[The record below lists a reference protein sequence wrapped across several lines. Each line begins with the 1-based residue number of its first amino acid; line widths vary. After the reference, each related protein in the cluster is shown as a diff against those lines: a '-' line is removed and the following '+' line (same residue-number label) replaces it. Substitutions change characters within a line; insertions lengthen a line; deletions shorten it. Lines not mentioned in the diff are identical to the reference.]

1 MCTAYHAKYFA
12 YELTKRC
19 ASDSMEKLAASL
31 ADAQVDLNP
40 HQVEAALFAFRSP
53 LSKGAILADEVG
65 LGKTIEAGILL
76 SQRWAE
82 RKRKILIIVPA
93 SLRKQWYQEL
103 SDKFFLPSVI
113 LETKTFNEQIREGNL
128 NPFNRSEIVICSY
141 QFARSK
147 EPYLRQVAW
156 NLAVIDEAHRLR
168 NVYKPSNKI
177 GNAIKGALAPFDKL
191 LLTATPLQNSLL
203 ELFGLVS
210 IIDEHIF
217 GDIKSFKSQFAR
229 LETDGDFRSL
239 RDRLKPI
246 CQRTLRRQVL
256 EFIPFTN
263 RIALVEEF
271 IPSEP
276 EQKLYNLVSDYLQR
290 QNLYALPASQRQLMT
305 LILRRLLASSTFAIA
320 GTLKGLADKLEKA
333 TEAQKPVIEPPQE
346 VAETF
351 ESFEEME
358 DEWEEEEDEEGEEK
372 SDEKPDTRVLGP
384 DQLEKVAEEIQ
395 SLRLFTELANSIVK
409 NSKGERLQT
418 ALKRGLAEA
427 KSKGGREKAIIF
439 TESTRTQEYIRSIL
453 EEIHRYKGKVV
464 LFNGS
469 NNDPKSKEIYQ
480 SWLKKHEGTD
490 HITGSKTADMRA
502 ALVEYFQNEAIIMI
516 ATEAAAEGINL
527 QFCSLVINYDLPWNP
542 QRIEQRI
549 GRCHRYGQKH
559 DVVVVNFLNKKNA
572 ADQRVYQLLDEKFK
586 LFSGVFGAS
595 DEVLGSIGSGI
606 DFEKRIA
613 DIYQKCRTE
622 EQIQFNFDQLQGEM
636 ELQIDERIKQT
647 RQKLLENFDEEVH
660 EKLRINQH
668 ESNEVKNKFDHW
680 LWELTR
686 FYLQPYAKF
695 EDGQMA
701 FTLIKNPFPEEQI
714 HPGPYR
720 SGQNVDDANLYR
732 PGHPLAQRIVERC
745 KAFTADSK
753 ALAFDYSHSGKKISI
768 LEPLVGKNGFMRVV
782 CQSVT
787 ALERE
792 DFIFLGGVCD
802 DGIPVDAEQ
811 CRRFFSLGASEQP
824 SSDCSVPEDLRVQIE
839 ERLRIQENE
848 TAAKLTERNGAF
860 FEVEMDKL
868 DRWAEDH
875 RKSLKSTLDDLDLKI
890 KETRKESRS
899 APNLPTKLELQ
910 RQVRQLEEKRNTAWR
925 EYDDAAQQIELKKDG
940 LLDEISQ
947 RLKQQTRREELF
959 LIRWHLN

>member
-1 MCTAYHAKYFA
+1 MSTAFHAKYFA

-93 SLRKQWYQEL
+93 SLRKQWHQEL
-103 SDKFFLPSVI
+103 SDKFFLPSVL
-113 LETKTFNEQIREGNL
+113 LETKTFNEQIRQGNL
-128 NPFNRSEIVICSY
+128 NPFDRSEIVICSY

-147 EPYLRQVAW
+147 EPYVRQVAW

-168 NVYKPSNKI
+168 NVYKPTNKI
-177 GNAIKGALAPFDKL
+177 GNAIKAALAPFDKL

-217 GDIKSFKSQFAR
+217 GDIKSFRSQFSR

-239 RDRLKPI
+239 RERLKPI

-256 EFIPFTN
+256 EYIPFTN

-333 TEAQKPVIEPPQE
+333 AEAQKPVIEPPQE

-351 ESFEEME
+351 ESFEELE
-358 DEWEEEEDEEGEEK
+358 DEWEEEEESENEKK
-372 SDEKPDTRVLGP
+372 SDPRILSPE
-384 DQLEKVAEEIQ
+384 QLEKVAEEIQ
-395 SLRLFTELANSIVK
+395 SLRLFTDLATSIVK

-439 TESTRTQEYIRSIL
+439 TESTRTQEYVRSLL
-453 EEIHRYKGKVV
+453 EEISHYKGKVV

-480 SWLKKHEGTD
+480 NWLKKHEGTD

-502 ALVEYFQNEAIIMI
+502 ALVEYFRDEAIIMI

-606 DFEKRIA
+606 DFEKRIS

-622 EQIQFNFDQLQGEM
+622 DQIKFNFDQLQQEM
-636 ELQIDERIKQT
+636 EISIDERIKQT

-660 EKLRINQH
+660 EKLRINDR
-668 ESNEVKNKFDHW
+668 ESNEVKSKFEQW
-680 LWELTR
+680 LWEVTR

-695 EDGQMA
+695 EDGEPG
-701 FTLIKNPFPEEQI
+701 FTLIKNPFPGEQI

-720 SGQNVDDANLYR
+720 SGKNVEDANLYR
-732 PGHPLAQRIVERC
+732 LGHPLAQKIIEQC
-745 KAFTADSK
+745 KAFTPDSK
-753 ALAFDYSHSGKKISI
+753 PLIFDYSHSGKKISI
-768 LEPLVGKNGFMRVV
+768 LEPLVGQSGFMRVI
-782 CQSVT
+782 CQTVT
-787 ALERE
+787 ALETE
-792 DFIFLGGVCD
+792 DFLFLSGVCD
-802 DGIPVDAEQ
+802 DGTPVDAEQ
-811 CRRFFSLGASEQP
+811 CRRFFSIGALEQP
-824 SSDCSVPEDLRVQIE
+824 SSSSSVPEHLRAKLE
-839 ERLRIQENE
+839 ELLRLQQNE
-848 TAAKLTERNGAF
+848 TAAKLSERNGAF
-860 FEVEMDKL
+860 FEIEMDKL

-875 RKSLKSTLDDLDLKI
+875 RKSLKSALDELDLRI
-890 KETRKESRS
+890 KETRKDART

-925 EYDDAAQQIELKKDG
+925 EYDDAAQQIEVKKDT

-947 RLKQQTRREELF
+947 RLNQQTEQTELF
-959 LIRWHLN
+959 LIRWRLA

>member
-1 MCTAYHAKYFA
+1 MSTAYHAKYFA

-82 RKRKILIIVPA
+82 RKKKILIIVPA
-93 SLRKQWYQEL
+93 SLRKQWHQEL
-103 SDKFFLPSVI
+103 SEKFFLPSVI
-113 LETKTFNEQIREGNL
+113 LETKSFNEQVRAGNL
-128 NPFNRSEIVICSY
+128 NPFDRSEIVICSY

-147 EPYLRQVAW
+147 EPYVRQVAW

-168 NVYKPSNKI
+168 NVYKPTNKI
-177 GNAIKGALAPFDKL
+177 GNAIKSALAPYDKL

-210 IIDEHIF
+210 IIDEHTF
-217 GDIKSFKSQFAR
+217 GDIKSFKSQFSR
-229 LETDGDFRSL
+229 LETDGDFQSL
-239 RDRLKPI
+239 RERLKPI

-256 EFIPFTN
+256 EYIPFTN

-320 GTLKGLADKLEKA
+320 GTLKGLAEKLEKA
-333 TEAQKPVIEPPQE
+333 VDAQKPVIEPPEE

-351 ESFEEME
+351 ESFEELE
-358 DEWEEEEDEEGEEK
+358 DEWEEEDSEESENDKK
-372 SDEKPDTRVLGP
+372 SDPKILSPED
-384 DQLEKVAEEIQ
+384 LEKVAQEIQ
-395 SLRLFTELANSIVK
+395 SLRLFTEVANSITK

-427 KSKGGREKAIIF
+427 KAKGGREKAIIF
-439 TESTRTQEYIRSIL
+439 TESTRTQEYVRSIL
-453 EEIHRYKGKVV
+453 EEIARYKGKVV

-480 SWLKKHEGTD
+480 NWLTKHEGTD
-490 HITGSKTADMRA
+490 RITGSKSADMRA
-502 ALVEYFQNEAIIMI
+502 ALVDYFRDEAIIMV

-572 ADQRVYQLLDEKFK
+572 ADQRVYQLLAEKFK

-595 DEVLGSIGSGI
+595 DEVLGSIGSGL

-622 EQIQFNFDQLQGEM
+622 AQIQFNFDQLQQEM
-636 ELQIDERIKQT
+636 EIQIDERIKQT

-660 EKLRINQH
+660 EKLRVNDR
-668 ESNEVKNKFDHW
+668 ESNEVKNKFDQW

-695 EDGQMA
+695 EDGELG
-701 FTLIKNPFPEEQI
+701 FTLIKNPFPDEQI

-720 SGQNVDDANLYR
+720 SGKNVEDANLYR
-732 PGHPLAQRIVERC
+732 LGHPLAQRIIEQC
-745 KAFTADSK
+745 KAFSPESK
-753 ALAFDYSHSGKKISI
+753 ALTFDYSHSGRKISI
-768 LEPLVGKNGFMRVV
+768 LEPLVGKSGFMRVV
-782 CQSVT
+782 CQTVT
-787 ALERE
+787 ALETE
-792 DFIFLGGVCD
+792 DFVFLSGICD
-802 DGIPVDAEQ
+802 DGTPLDAEQ
-811 CRRFFSLGASEQP
+811 CRRFFSLGALEQP
-824 SSDCSVPEDLRVQIE
+824 TSCSSIPDPLRA
-839 ERLRIQENE
+839 RLGEMLRLQQNE
-848 TAAKLTERNGAF
+848 TAAKLTARNGSF
-860 FEVEMDKL
+860 FEIEMDKL

-875 RKSLKSTLDDLDLKI
+875 RKSLKTTLDELDLKI
-890 KETRKESRS
+890 KEMRKEARS

-910 RQVRQLEEKRNTAWR
+910 RQVRQLEEKRNAAWR
-925 EYDDAAQQIELKKDG
+925 EYDAAAQQIELRKDG

-947 RLKQQTRREELF
+947 RLNQQTSQQELF
-959 LIRWHLN
+959 LIRWNLN